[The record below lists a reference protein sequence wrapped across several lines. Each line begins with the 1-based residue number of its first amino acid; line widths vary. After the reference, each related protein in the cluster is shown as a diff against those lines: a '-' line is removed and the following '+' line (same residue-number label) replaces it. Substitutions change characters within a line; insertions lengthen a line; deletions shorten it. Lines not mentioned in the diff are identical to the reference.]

1 VARGEERW
9 TGYALA
15 VAVLDVRLFSSYE
28 REREVQTSASAR
40 ISGLPAAIARSPAVT
55 VSDRSS
61 CASWEY
67 VERVLLAARG
77 RRGRAGGGGS

>member
-1 VARGEERW
+1 MLVA
-9 TGYALA
+9 A
-15 VAVLDVRLFSSYE
+15 LDVRLFHLTKE
-28 REREVQTSASAR
+28 RGERRTSASAR

-77 RRGRAGGGGS
+77 RRV